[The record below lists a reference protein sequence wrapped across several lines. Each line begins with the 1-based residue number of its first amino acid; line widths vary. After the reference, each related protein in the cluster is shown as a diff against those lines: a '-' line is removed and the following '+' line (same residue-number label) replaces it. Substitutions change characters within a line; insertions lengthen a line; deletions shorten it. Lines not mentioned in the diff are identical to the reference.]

1 MAVGMIVFFVMF
13 LILLAGGGV
22 LFYRETMSRRI
33 SDVISSAPRQRTMR
47 ATLKETGFSL
57 VGIVK
62 RFENLLP
69 KSKAEIS
76 VTVQRL
82 RRAGFRSD
90 SAVNVF
96 YGSKVLVPILLLV
109 VALVTGLVDKSP
121 FVAIVGSLGIGFLI
135 PDFWLGRQ
143 ITSRQSRIRR
153 GLPDILDLMVI
164 CIEAGLSMDQ
174 ATLRTEEEM
183 VKAYP
188 DLCDELH
195 VLTLEQRAGRARAE
209 AWKNLAD
216 RTDVDNLRNLAA
228 MMVQS
233 DQFGTSVAKTLRVHA
248 DTLRTQRVQA
258 IEEQASKT
266 SVKLVFPLVL
276 FIFPALFLVIM
287 GPAIILMM
295 ESFSTLNH

>member
-295 ESFSTLNH
+295 ESFSTHNH